1 VCLGLPVRVVAFD
14 GVEVTLSEERWRHIV
29 FRHPELTGK
38 MRLVLSVV
46 SAPDE
51 TYVDLGFAVHV
62 LKRLVGGVSDFL
74 VVIYSVEGERGYIR
88 TAYYTSSRRKARRY
102 RLFRKLK
109 LS

>member
-1 VCLGLPVRVVAFD
+1 MLVVAFD
-14 GVEVTLSEERWRHIV
+14 GTEVTLSEERWKHIV
-29 FRHPELTGK
+29 FRHPELKDK

-46 SAPDE
+46 SGPDE
-51 TYVDLGFAVHV
+51 AYVDASTAVHV
-62 LKRLVGGVSDFL
+62 LKRVGGVSDFL
-74 VVIYSVEGERGYIR
+74 VVIYSVEGGRGYIR